1 MSYISCIKYI
11 LMSFLLVPAVS
22 VMAQAI
28 PVDSAAIKWNG
39 SDSLTVSFPL
49 TSEGVEIRRNT
60 RLIVTPRLSDGEGNE
75 IMLPQV
81 EFATRRNRK
90 YNDRISSLYGME
102 RNMVYGVGDTVYY
115 TETVGTEKWMLESPV
130 TLTVMREKEGCC
142 NIETISENNIATA
155 SYLPPFVPVAAPL
168 EIRQS
173 EAAGLAVM
181 NPILR
186 PSKEYKPF
194 DRSVPLSKRKGALY
208 IHFPVNKYVIDPD
221 FRDNRVT
228 LDRIIELVKQVEN
241 NRTFAVTKIVV
252 VGLASP
258 EGPVAFNEK
267 IALKR
272 AEALKKYV
280 SEKTSLPDSIYDVI
294 GAGEAWADL
303 EYVIENSNIPEK
315 QDVLQM
321 LDSTDDPNEKERL
334 LRKFNGGSVFRYLK
348 QDVFADQRNS
358 GYIEVY
364 YEDYSDE
371 DGIIINNA
379 VQLVREEKYEEAVEL
394 LKNLDDSRKYNTLG
408 VAYYMS
414 GLHTEAGECFRKAA
428 ECGNGDAV
436 RNLEEL
442 RKRGK
447 LE

>member
-1 MSYISCIKYI
+1 MSYISCFKYI

-22 VMAQAI
+22 VMAQTI
-28 PVDSAAIKWNG
+28 PVDSVAIKWNG

-49 TSEGVEIRRNT
+49 TSESVEIRRNT

-173 EAAGLAVM
+173 EAAGFAVM

-334 LRKFNGGSVFRYLK
+334 LRKFNGGTVFRYLK

-364 YEDYSDE
+364 YEDYPDE
-371 DGIIINNA
+371 YGIIINNA

-428 ECGNGDAV
+428 ECGNGDAA

-447 LE
+447 LK